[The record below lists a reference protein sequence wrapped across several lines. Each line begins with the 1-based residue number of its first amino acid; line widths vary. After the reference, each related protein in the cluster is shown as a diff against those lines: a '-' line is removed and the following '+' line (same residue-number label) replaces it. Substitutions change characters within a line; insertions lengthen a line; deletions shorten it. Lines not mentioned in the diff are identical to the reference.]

1 MASLDDLF
9 SRAKAGDRDAGLAL
23 IRRSVGDKNDWR
35 WSSNRWEAAH
45 ALMESGDHTGKIVLT
60 L

>member
-1 MASLDDLF
+1 MVEHVWPLVAE
-9 SRAKAGDRDAGLAL
+9 GLVRPIVHTTMPLEEVA
-23 IRRSVGDKNDWR
+23 
-35 WSSNRWEAAH
+35 AAH